1 MQLWLA
7 KNSEVPVRD
16 QLVTQI
22 VLAIL
27 SQDLAPGAR
36 LPSTRELA
44 RRLRIHANTV
54 SAAYRQLE
62 TGRWV
67 EMRRGSGVFV
77 HEASGAQA
85 VPPALELDHLIGSL
99 FRAAR
104 EKGIPL
110 AALQS
115 RLKLWL
121 DARAPDH
128 FLLIEPD
135 EELRAIVVAEVSGAV
150 PFPVKGAGFDACRKL
165 ETLAGAVPI
174 VLPSKFEKVRAL
186 LPPDVEC
193 IALQA
198 RSVPAS
204 IAGWM
209 PAPPDALLIVASRW
223 PDFLKLA
230 RTLLV
235 AAGLKPEA
243 LEFRDA
249 RKPRWQ
255 RGIESASAVVCDSLT
270 AATVPKS
277 ARTIVFPV
285 LADASLAR
293 LREFHAFLTRP
304 LAPTK

>member
-1 MQLWLA
+1 MQIWLA
-7 KNSEVPVRD
+7 KQSDVPVRD
-16 QLVTQI
+16 QLATQI
-22 VLAIL
+22 VLGIL
-27 SQDLAPGAR
+27 SQDLKPGQR

-62 TGRWV
+62 AGRWV

-77 HEASGAQA
+77 HAASSEQP
-85 VPPALELDHLIGSL
+85 VPPALEPDHLIAGL

-121 DARAPDH
+121 EAQAPDH

-135 EELRAIVVAEVSGAV
+135 EELRAIVLAEIVKAV
-150 PFPVKGAGFDACRKL
+150 PFAAKEAGLEACRDARA
-165 ETLAGAVPI
+165 LAGAVPV

-186 LPPDVEC
+186 LPPDAEC
-193 IALQA
+193 IALQV

-209 PAPPDALLIVASRW
+209 PAPPEALIVVASRW
-223 PDFLKLA
+223 PEFLKLA
-230 RTLLV
+230 RTMLQ
-235 AAGLKPEA
+235 AAGISPDA

-249 RKPRWQ
+249 RKPHWQ
-255 RGIESASAVVCDSLT
+255 RGLQAASAVVCDTLT
-270 AATVPKS
+270 ARQIPP
-277 ARTIVFPV
+277 RILTIVFS
-285 LADASLAR
+285 LLSDSSLAR
-293 LREFHAFLTRP
+293 LREYHAFLAQP
-304 LAPTK
+304 LS